1 MTQRSGIFCRRALLF
16 GWLQPAFVAGLLT
29 LSPFS
34 SSAQE
39 FRLPPLPVDTF
50 TLSNGLRVIV
60 SEDHSAPVVAVN
72 MWYYVGSAHEE
83 TGQSGLAHLFEHMML
98 QETENLEDGEL
109 HSLVT
114 RAGGIC
120 NGTTDFDRTEYFEIL
135 PSNRLNLALWLH
147 AERMDRLVISEQS
160 FETQREVVKEERRLR
175 IENQPYAVS
184 EHVLDSIGTDW
195 EPYRHPTIGV
205 MEDLDAATTQD
216 ARSFY
221 QRFYTPNNA
230 VLAVAGDVTPAMV
243 REMAERYLG
252 PIPRGVDP
260 HGLPPVPPTPR
271 RDGERRAIVDDPL
284 AQVPLLWVAYSIPPA
299 SDDDQYALSLLSTV
313 FSAGESSRLHRRLV
327 REERVAPMVASAL
340 SRRVGPGF
348 FLFGALPNQGGSVER
363 IEALILE
370 EVERLK
376 GQGITSEELETAKN
390 QHRASEV
397 ANRMTV
403 QGKATGLQWYQRH
416 FGDPS
421 RINSDFQGYEEVTV
435 EDVLR
440 VAREYLVDEN
450 RSVVLARPAA
460 SKARA
465 PEGGGVR

>member
-1 MTQRSGIFCRRALLF
+1 MTPSSRFALSTPSLS
-16 GWLQPAFVAGLLT
+16 GLLS
-29 LSPFS
+29 LALVVGFLCAVPPH

-39 FRLPPLPVDTF
+39 FRLPPIPVDTF

-72 MWYYVGSAHEE
+72 MWYHVGSAHEE
-83 TGQSGLAHLFEHMML
+83 TGRSGLAHLFEHMML

-109 HSLVT
+109 HRLVT

-120 NGTTDFDRTEYFEIL
+120 NGMTDFDHTEYFEVL
-135 PSNRLNLALWLH
+135 PSNRLNLALWLQ
-147 AERMDRLVISEQS
+147 AERMGRLVISEQS

-175 IENQPYAVS
+175 IDNQPYAAS

-221 QRFYTPNNA
+221 QRFYVPNNA
-230 VLAVAGDVTPAMV
+230 VLAVVGDVTPAMV
-243 REMAERYLG
+243 REMAEQYLG

-260 HGLPPVPPTPR
+260 PRLPPVPPTPR

-299 SDDDQYALSLLSTV
+299 SDPDQYALSLLSTV

-348 FLFGALPNQGGSVER
+348 FLFGSLPNPGGSVER
-363 IEALILE
+363 IESLILE
-370 EVERLK
+370 EVERLR

-403 QGKATGLQWYQRH
+403 QGKASGLQWYQRH

-421 RINSDFQGYEEVTV
+421 RINSDFQGYEGVTV

-460 SKARA
+460 SRA
-465 PEGGGVR
+465 GVPEGGGVR